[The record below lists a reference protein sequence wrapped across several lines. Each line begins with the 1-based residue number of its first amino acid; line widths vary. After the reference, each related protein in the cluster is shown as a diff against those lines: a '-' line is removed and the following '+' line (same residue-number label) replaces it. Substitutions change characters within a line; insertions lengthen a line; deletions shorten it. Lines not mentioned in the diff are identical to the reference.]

1 MRRTLNIGLGGTG
14 IKSILNLRKTLY
26 ASGKD
31 PKAVRD
37 KIRFLVIDSHEEDIV
52 KINNR
57 EGDVKP
63 CAIVCYQFGIGCLSP
78 CVGTLTSS

>member
-37 KIRFLVIDSHEEDIV
+37 KIRFLVIDSH
-52 KINNR
+52 
-57 EGDVKP
+57 
-63 CAIVCYQFGIGCLSP
+63 
-78 CVGTLTSS
+78 

>member
-37 KIRFLVIDSHEEDIV
+37 KIRFLVIDSHEGDIL
-52 KINNR
+52 KINTKF
-57 EGDVKP
+57 D
-63 CAIVCYQFGIGCLSP
+63 L
-78 CVGTLTSS
+78 